1 MPITKPKNFKPEKKK
16 EFLYFRYAEAFKLLQ
31 INELYRWQ
39 IDIQSCP
46 PSDFLKLRL
55 QRLEQCFD
63 LQNYE
68 ESKKLIID
76 AICEEAIITFKHLK
90 IWKGAALSSDV
101 ATGAADYLIAERKAY
116 LEAPFLCIVE
126 AKKDDFEQG
135 LAQCLVEMQACKWRN
150 NQIDKQIDV
159 FGIVTNGD
167 TWKAYKLAI
176 AGSVY
181 ETMPH
186 AIGDLER
193 VLGLL
198 HSIFKECEQNLTMAN
213 P

>member
-1 MPITKPKNFKPEKKK
+1 MTIKAKLDKKK
-16 EFLYFRYAEAFKLLQ
+16 GFSHFRYSEAFKLLH
-31 INELYRWQ
+31 IDELQRWR
-39 IDIQSCP
+39 IEIHSCP
-46 PSDFLKLRL
+46 ASDFLKLRL

-68 ESKKLIID
+68 ESKKLVID
-76 AICEEAIITFKHLK
+76 AICEEAIITFEHLK

-101 ATGAADYLIAERKAY
+101 ATGAADYLIAERRAY

-135 LAQCLVEMQACKWRN
+135 LAQCLVEMQACQWRN
-150 NQIDKQIDV
+150 TQIGKQIDV

-176 AGSVY
+176 AGAVS

-186 AIGDLER
+186 ATGDLER

-198 HSIFKECEQNLTMAN
+198 QAIFQECQQNLLKSKSY
-213 P
+213 

>member
-1 MPITKPKNFKPEKKK
+1 MSTITKSKKIKPDKKK
-16 EFLYFRYAEAFKLLQ
+16 GFSHFRYDEAFKLLHLT
-31 INELYRWQ
+31 ELLRWH
-39 IDIQSCP
+39 IQFESCK
-46 PSDFLKLRL
+46 PSDFLLIRL
-55 QRLEQCFD
+55 KRLEQCFD
-63 LQNYE
+63 LQNHE

-76 AICEEAIITFKHLK
+76 AICEEAIIAFAHLK

-135 LAQCLVEMQACKWRN
+135 LAQCLVEMQACQWRN
-150 NQIDKQIDV
+150 NQIGKQIDV

-176 AGSVY
+176 AGAVY

-186 AIGDLER
+186 ATGDLER
-193 VLGLL
+193 VLGVLQA
-198 HSIFKECEQNLTMAN
+198 IFRECEQNLSK
-213 P
+213 

>member
-1 MPITKPKNFKPEKKK
+1 MLTTKTKNIKAEKKK
-16 EFLYFRYAEAFKLLQ
+16 GFSHFRYAEAFKLLN
-31 INELYRWQ
+31 IDELQRWH

-46 PSDFLKLRL
+46 PSDFLQLRL
-55 QRLEQCFD
+55 KRLEQCFD

-68 ESKKLIID
+68 ESKKLVID
-76 AICEEAIITFKHLK
+76 AICEEAIISFEHLK
-90 IWKGAALSSDV
+90 IWKGAALSSDI

-135 LAQCLVEMQACKWRN
+135 LAQCLVEMQACQWRN
-150 NQIDKQIDV
+150 NQIGKQIDV

-167 TWKAYKLAI
+167 TWKAYKLQI
-176 AGSVY
+176 AGAVY

-186 AIGDLER
+186 ATGDLER

-198 HSIFKECEQNLTMAN
+198 QSIFQECEQNLGR
-213 P
+213 

>member
-1 MPITKPKNFKPEKKK
+1 MNIKTKPEKKK
-16 EFLYFRYAEAFKLLQ
+16 GFSHFRYSEAFKLLH
-31 INELYRWQ
+31 IDELQRWH
-39 IDIQSCP
+39 IEIHSCP
-46 PSDFLKLRL
+46 PSDFLILRL

-68 ESKKLIID
+68 ESKKLVID
-76 AICEEAIITFKHLK
+76 AICEEAIITFEHLK

-116 LEAPFLCIVE
+116 LEVPFLCIVE

-135 LAQCLVEMQACKWRN
+135 LAQCLVEMQACQWRN
-150 NQIDKQIDV
+150 NQIGKQIDV

-176 AGSVY
+176 AGVVY

-186 AIGDLER
+186 ATGDLER

-198 HSIFKECEQNLTMAN
+198 QAIFQECQQNLLKSKN
-213 P
+213 H

>member
-1 MPITKPKNFKPEKKK
+1 MTLKAKQEKKK
-16 EFLYFRYAEAFKLLQ
+16 GFSHFRYSEAFKLLHIEQ
-31 INELYRWQ
+31 LQKWLIV
-39 IDIQSCP
+39 IDSCP
-46 PSDFLKLRL
+46 PSDFLQLRL
-55 QRLEQCFD
+55 KRLEQCFD

-76 AICEEAIITFKHLK
+76 AICEEAIISFEHLK
-90 IWKGAALSSDV
+90 IWKVAALSSDI

-135 LAQCLVEMQACKWRN
+135 LAQCLVEMQACQWLN
-150 NQIDKQIDV
+150 HQIGKQIDV

-176 AGSVY
+176 EIRSNYHEAYYS
-181 ETMPH
+181 ESLCLFSPKPDRTR
-186 AIGDLER
+186 LRE
-193 VLGLL
+193 
-198 HSIFKECEQNLTMAN
+198 SSKSNQN
-213 P
+213 